1 MAPTTAG
8 GSSSR
13 PSGPT
18 KPPVVVPGSGNNI
31 IVNPC
36 QRGNPVLE
44 CIRNVGK
51 EFGDIVADY
60 QVGRTTGVLFLSL
73 RYHRLHPEY
82 IHQRI
87 EKLGHS
93 YNLRVLLL
101 MCDVSEHQEPIRE
114 LTKICLINEITVMV
128 AWNAEEAGYYLST
141 YKQFEHKPPDL
152 IKERVDKD
160 YHSVLRTALTSISKV
175 NKTDV
180 ETLRTSF
187 GSFAA
192 ISRATSEQLQN
203 LPGFGQ
209 VKAKRIQ
216 DAFNKPFRN
225 NSTSALPITSQ
236 LQLRASQRP
245 ASSQGSGKGKERA
258 SEVGLAARTTSSTE
272 TRELEDNQA
281 EGVSVPSAP
290 RPPPA
295 PRPRPP
301 RDPSPVWDIELD
313 LNDSPEPTPESGPAP
328 LGTAVSNA
336 RKRPPSPVWDIEL
349 DLNATD
355 VEEGADG
362 DEDGRGRKRPR
373 EGSGEFGAPTMLT
386 GS

>member
-1 MAPTTAG
+1 MAAASTAA
-8 GSSSR
+8 SSS
-13 PSGPT
+13 SGIGSAP

-51 EFGDIVADY
+51 EFGEIVADY

-141 YKQFEHKPPDL
+141 YKQFEHKPPDM

-160 YHSVLRTALTSISKV
+160 YHSMLRTALTSISKV

-192 ISRATSEQLQN
+192 IAKASSEQLQN

-225 NSTSALPITSQ
+225 NSTSALPVSTQ
-236 LQLRASQRP
+236 LQLRASQQ
-245 ASSQGSGKGKERA
+245 STTSQSGDKGKQREGEPPRH
-258 SEVGLAARTTSSTE
+258 AAPSDS
-272 TRELEDNQA
+272 TRE
-281 EGVSVPSAP
+281 GVAQPVQLTVPSAP

-295 PRPRPP
+295 PRPRVP
-301 RDPSPVWDIELD
+301 REPSPAWDIELD
-313 LNDSPEPTPESGPAP
+313 LNDSPEQTPETGPP
-328 LGTAVSNA
+328 PVGGTSATS

-349 DLNATD
+349 DLNASETED
-355 VEEGADG
+355 DDNQE
-362 DEDGRGRKRPR
+362 EDGRSRKRPR

-386 GS
+386 GA

>member
-1 MAPTTAG
+1 MATAPNAAS
-8 GSSSR
+8 SSSR
-13 PSGPT
+13 PAGAP

-36 QRGNPVLE
+36 QRGNPILE

-51 EFGDIVADY
+51 MFGEIVADY

-141 YKQFEHKPPDL
+141 YKQFEHKPPDM

-160 YHSVLRTALTSISKV
+160 YHSMLRTALTSISKV

-192 ISRATSEQLQN
+192 IAKASSEQLQN

-225 NSTSALPITSQ
+225 NSTSAPPVSTQ
-236 LQLRASQRP
+236 LQLRASQQS
-245 ASSQGSGKGKERA
+245 AT
-258 SEVGLAARTTSSTE
+258 AAEDSTN
-272 TRELEDNQA
+272 EDSAQSA
-281 EGVSVPSAP
+281 QLTAPSAP

-295 PRPRPP
+295 PRPRVP
-301 RDPSPVWDIELD
+301 REPSPLWDIELD
-313 LNDSPEPTPESGPAP
+313 LNDSPEQTPETGPPPVGGA
-328 LGTAVSNA
+328 LVTS

-349 DLNATD
+349 DLNASETED
-355 VEEGADG
+355 DGNEG
-362 DEDGRGRKRPR
+362 EDRRSTKRPR

-386 GS
+386 GT

>member
-1 MAPTTAG
+1 MATTSG
-8 GSSSR
+8 SSSSSSR
-13 PSGPT
+13 PAGAP

-36 QRGNPVLE
+36 QRGNPILE
-44 CIRNVGK
+44 CVRNVGK
-51 EFGDIVADY
+51 EFGEILADY

-114 LTKICLINEITVMV
+114 LTKMCLINEITVMV

-160 YHSVLRTALTSISKV
+160 YHSMLRTALTSISKV

-187 GSFAA
+187 GSLAA
-192 ISRATSEQLQN
+192 ISRASSEQLQN

-209 VKAKRIQ
+209 VKARRIQ

-225 NSTSALPITSQ
+225 NSTSALPVSTP
-236 LQLRASQRP
+236 LQLGASQRP
-245 ASSQGSGKGKERA
+245 VPSESESAPSAKGKERA
-258 SEVGLAARTTSSTE
+258 NGHE
-272 TRELEDNQA
+272 RERRD
-281 EGVSVPSAP
+281 PSPPAAP

-295 PRPRPP
+295 PRPRAP
-301 RDPSPVWDIELD
+301 REPSPVWDIELD
-313 LNDSPEPTPESGPAP
+313 LNDSPEPTPESGPPPVAGQP
-328 LGTAVSNA
+328 PAGS

-349 DLNATD
+349 DLNASDT
-355 VEEGADG
+355 EGDTETEAR
-362 DEDGRGRKRPR
+362 ERKKPR
-373 EGSGEFGAPTMLT
+373 EGSGELGFGVPAVLT

>member
-1 MAPTTAG
+1 MASSAVA

-13 PSGPT
+13 PGGAP

-51 EFGDIVADY
+51 EFGEIVADY

-101 MCDVSEHQEPIRE
+101 ICDVSEHQDPIRE
-114 LTKICLINEITVMV
+114 LTKICLINEITIMV

-160 YHSVLRTALTSISKV
+160 YHSLLRTALTSISKV

-192 ISRATSEQLQN
+192 IAKASSEQLQN

-209 VKAKRIQ
+209 VKARRIQ

-225 NSTSALPITSQ
+225 NSTSAIPVSTQ
-236 LQLRASQRP
+236 LQMRASPTQ
-245 ASSQGSGKGKERA
+245 SSDKGKQRA
-258 SEVGLAARTTSSTE
+258 SDHDQDGPSKQDLRQEGGSRDQMSSKM
-272 TRELEDNQA
+272 
-281 EGVSVPSAP
+281 PSAP
-290 RPPPA
+290 RPPSA
-295 PRPRPP
+295 PKTRPP
-301 RDPSPVWDIELD
+301 RESSPAWDIELD
-313 LNDSPEPTPESGPAP
+313 LNDSPEPTPESGPP
-328 LGTAVSNA
+328 PVGIESSGS

-349 DLNATD
+349 DLHASE
-355 VEEGADG
+355 VEEEIEEGESDS
-362 DEDGRGRKRPR
+362 RGRKRPR
-373 EGSGEFGAPTMLT
+373 EGSGEFGEPSMLT

>member
-1 MAPTTAG
+1 MASSAG
-8 GSSSR
+8 ASSSTR
-13 PSGPT
+13 PGGQP
-18 KPPVVVPGSGNNI
+18 KPPVVVPGTGNNI

-36 QRGNPVLE
+36 QRGNPILE
-44 CIRNVGK
+44 CVRNVGK
-51 EFGDIVADY
+51 EYGDILADY

-87 EKLGHS
+87 EKLGHA
-93 YNLRVLLL
+93 YNLRILLL

-160 YHSVLRTALTSISKV
+160 YNSMLRTALTSISKV

-187 GSFAA
+187 GSFATIA
-192 ISRATSEQLQN
+192 KASSEQLQN

-225 NSTSALPITSQ
+225 NCTSALPVSTQ
-236 LQLRASQRP
+236 LQVRASQQ
-245 ASSQGSGKGKERA
+245 ASTSSEGQAHNTDKGKGRA
-258 SEVGLAARTTSSTE
+258 IEPEPIDGT
-272 TRELEDNQA
+272 DF
-281 EGVSVPSAP
+281 VSGRRAPTPP

-295 PRPRPP
+295 PRARS
-301 RDPSPVWDIELD
+301 PSPTWDMELD
-313 LNDSPEPTPESGPAP
+313 LNDSPEPTPESGPP
-328 LGTAVSNA
+328 PM
-336 RKRPPSPVWDIEL
+336 RKRPPSPVWDLEL
-349 DLNATD
+349 DLNSSD
-355 VEEGADG
+355 LEDG
-362 DEDGRGRKRPR
+362 DIGREDGRGRKRPR
-373 EGSGEFGAPTMLT
+373 EGSAEFGAPTILT

>member
-1 MAPTTAG
+1 MASAS
-8 GSSSR
+8 SSSR
-13 PSGPT
+13 PAAPV

-31 IVNPC
+31 IINPC
-36 QRGNPVLE
+36 QRGNPILE
-44 CIRNVGK
+44 SVRNVGK
-51 EFGDIVADY
+51 EFGEILADY
-60 QVGRTTGVLFLSL
+60 QVGKTTGVLFLSL

-101 MCDVSEHQEPIRE
+101 MCDVSEHQDPIRE
-114 LTKICLINEITVMV
+114 LTKICLINEMTIMV
-128 AWNAEEAGYYLST
+128 AWNPEEAGYYLAT
-141 YKQFEHKPPDL
+141 YKQFEHRPPDL

-160 YHSVLRTALTSISKV
+160 YRSVLRTALTNISKV

-192 ISRATSEQLQN
+192 ISRASSEQLQN

-225 NSTSALPITSQ
+225 NSTSALPISTQ
-236 LQLRASQRP
+236 LQLLASQQP
-245 ASSQGSGKGKERA
+245 AASSSQTTSKGKERA
-258 SEVGLAARTTSSTE
+258 TDGTESSNG
-272 TRELEDNQA
+272 RSA
-281 EGVSVPSAP
+281 MPPPASVPEAP

-295 PRPRPP
+295 PHPRPP
-301 RDPSPVWDIELD
+301 REPSPAWDIELD
-313 LNDSPEPTPESGPAP
+313 LNDSREPTPESGPPP
-328 LGTAVSNA
+328 LGGTAS
-336 RKRPPSPVWDIEL
+336 RKRPPSPMWDIEL
-349 DLNATD
+349 DLNASE
-355 VEEGADG
+355 VE
-362 DEDGRGRKRPR
+362 DEEVAAGEEDPRLRKRPR